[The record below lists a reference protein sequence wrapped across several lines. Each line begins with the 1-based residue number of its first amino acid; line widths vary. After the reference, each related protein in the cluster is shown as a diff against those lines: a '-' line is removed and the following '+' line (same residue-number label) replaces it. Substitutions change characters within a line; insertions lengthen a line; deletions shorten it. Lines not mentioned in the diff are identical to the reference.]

1 MPVGEKNFFQPGS
14 SVTAVTKVQ
23 IRREIFS
30 LAVPALGAFAAPSLF
45 LLVDS
50 WVVASLGAPALAGLS
65 TASAVIVTITG
76 LLIFLTFGTTTQVAR
91 AFGANQPELVK
102 RNINNSLTSSI
113 FLGLILTTLVI
124 IFSKQLSSLL
134 GTPESASYAQEYL
147 IYASLGI
154 FFLILNLALVGIL
167 RGVSDTKTTLWVSLI
182 SVLINLVLVILLVK
196 VLDFGIK
203 GSAIGT
209 SVAAFS
215 GSVLFLIALKK
226 KHNIQLTSIEFSLKP
241 LMIVIKENLALM
253 WRTLMLRLSLLAALY
268 AATLQGTLTLAAFQV
283 MLAIWMGLALILDS
297 LEVAA
302 QVMSAKAYGAKD
314 ITLLNLTNKTLL
326 QYAWILGIILFVL
339 LSLLYGFGPELF
351 TENPLVH
358 DLVRSIWLLLAL
370 MQILNA
376 VVFVTDGILMGM
388 NDFKFLAIVQTLGL
402 FGLVGFLFFADS
414 LFLILMA
421 MVIWMLIRLVFQ
433 LWRVQVGLKA

>member
-1 MPVGEKNFFQPGS
+1 
-14 SVTAVTKVQ
+14 
-23 IRREIFS
+23 
-30 LAVPALGAFAAPSLF
+30 
-45 LLVDS
+45 
-50 WVVASLGAPALAGLS
+50 
-65 TASAVIVTITG
+65 
-76 LLIFLTFGTTTQVAR
+76 
-91 AFGANQPELVK
+91 
-102 RNINNSLTSSI
+102 
-113 FLGLILTTLVI
+113 
-124 IFSKQLSSLL
+124 
-134 GTPESASYAQEYL
+134 
-147 IYASLGI
+147 LGI
-154 FFLILNLALVGIL
+154 FFLIFNLALVGIL
-167 RGVSDTKTTLWVSLI
+167 RGVSDTKTTLWVSLT

-268 AATLQGTLTLAAFQV
+268 AATLQGTITLAAFQV

-302 QVMSAKAYGAKD
+302 QVMSAKAYGAKN
-314 ITLLNLTNKTLL
+314 ISLLNLTNKTLL
-326 QYAWILGIILFVL
+326 QYAWILGIILFVA

-351 TENPLVH
+351 TENPSVH
-358 DLVRSIWLLLAL
+358 DLVRSIWLLLAF

-402 FGLVGFLFFADS
+402 LGLIGFLFFADS
-414 LFLILMA
+414 LFLILVA

-433 LWRVQVGLKA
+433 LWRVQVGLKV